1 MNRLHRVLP
10 DELNPTTRSVTSRHV
25 TPSIYRLRDTMEKT
39 CHADNFFDRLMT
51 MTVQKASSKDAKK
64 STRSALGAP
73 TQLGQSSRKG
83 KRAWRKNIDIQDVE
97 KGMESLRT
105 EERVLG
111 CDLMCLYICVRCN
124 LGCVQL
130 NTTETTRRPAVRH
143 RYKG

>member
-1 MNRLHRVLP
+1 M
-10 DELNPTTRSVTSRHV
+10 T
-25 TPSIYRLRDTMEKT
+25 
-39 CHADNFFDRLMT
+39 T

-64 STRSALGAP
+64 PTRSALGAP

-111 CDLMCLYICVRCN
+111 CDLMRLCIVCVVTSGVVFSSI
-124 LGCVQL
+124 LQKQPDDQL
-130 NTTETTRRPAVRH
+130 FVIDT
-143 RYKG
+143 KGDEEREYLD

>member
-1 MNRLHRVLP
+1 
-10 DELNPTTRSVTSRHV
+10 
-25 TPSIYRLRDTMEKT
+25 
-39 CHADNFFDRLMT
+39 MT

-64 STRSALGAP
+64 PTRSALGAP

-124 LGCVQL
+124 LAVISSILQKRPDDQL
-130 NTTETTRRPAVRH
+130 FVIDT
-143 RYKG
+143 KGDEEGEYLN

>member
-1 MNRLHRVLP
+1 
-10 DELNPTTRSVTSRHV
+10 
-25 TPSIYRLRDTMEKT
+25 MEKT
-39 CHADNFFDRLMT
+39 CHADNFPDRLMT

-64 STRSALGAP
+64 PTRSALGAP

-111 CDLMCLYICVRCN
+111 CDPICLYICVRCN
-124 LGCVQL
+124 LVVFSSILQKQPDDQL
-130 NTTETTRRPAVRH
+130 FVIDT
-143 RYKG
+143 KGDEEGEYLN